1 MTDDMD
7 RVMRK
12 MKKLGITITTTR
24 GAGVPEDSDV
34 RSVSDLIGERAR
46 EHGISEEGTK

>member
-1 MTDDMD
+1 MTDDLN
-7 RVMRK
+7 RVMQK

-46 EHGISEEGTK
+46 EHGIYEEGTK